1 VRRGKW
7 IICAAM
13 WGRWLLLHILA
24 EPRRA
29 LDRGAERNGFGKCVP
44 WEYLPAAFRTVVII
58 VQ

>member
-1 VRRGKW
+1 
-7 IICAAM
+7 M